1 MKILMVASEAAPL
14 AKTGGLADVV
24 YALSKELVILGE
36 EVSVVLPFYKNIHNL
51 HKLQIKH
58 LASLDVAL
66 GWRVQVA
73 KIYKTFIDGI
83 TYYLV
88 ENDRYFD
95 RAGYYGFGDDTERF
109 AFFTLAIRNMI
120 VALKLR
126 PDVIHLHDYHA
137 GLLPAVIK
145 IQNPRLKTL
154 QKIKYVLTI
163 HNPAF
168 QGTFTPGE
176 LEDYYGIS
184 RKYYEDGTL
193 RYYGDVNSLKSAIVY
208 SDKINTVSPTHALE
222 LLTPEG
228 SKGLDG
234 ILELRRG
241 DFSGILN
248 GIDYEEFDP
257 AKDRLIP
264 HQFSLKTINEKAKNK
279 VALFKDFNLSG
290 DENTALYS
298 LVSRLTWQKG
308 IDLILKAARAVL
320 DKGANV
326 FILGSGE
333 YGYEQE
339 FERLRAEYPSQMGIY
354 IGYNNTLAHLTYAAS
369 DFFFMPSLFEP
380 CGIGQMIAQ
389 RYGTLP
395 LVRNTGGLKDT
406 VIGYDGKNKKDADG
420 FTFDDYKE
428 EAFVTVALTTYAV
441 YQDKALMK
449 KLVTNAMNKN
459 NDWAQAGRK
468 YQALYLS
475 TLK

>member
-1 MKILMVASEAAPL
+1 MKVLMVASEAAPL

-36 EVSVVLPFYKNIHNL
+36 EVSIVMPFYKNINYL
-51 HKLQIKH
+51 DKVQIKH
-58 LASLDVAL
+58 LITIEVNV
-66 GWRVQVA
+66 GWRIQSA

-83 TYYLV
+83 TYYLI
-88 ENDRYFD
+88 ENDHYFD
-95 RAGYYGFGDDTERF
+95 RAGFYGFGDDTERF

-120 VALKLR
+120 IALKLR

-145 IQNPRLKTL
+145 IQNARTKTL

-168 QGTFTPGE
+168 QGTFSPGE

-184 RKYYEDGTL
+184 RKYFDDGTL
-193 RYYGDVNSLKSAIVY
+193 RYYGEVNSIKAAIVY
-208 SDKINTVSPTHALE
+208 ADKINTVSPTHALE

-228 SKGLDG
+228 SKGLNS
-234 ILELRRG
+234 ILELRRD

-257 AKDRLIP
+257 SKDSHIP
-264 HQFSLKTINEKAKNK
+264 HPFTLKTIQEKAKNK
-279 VALFKDFNLSG
+279 VALFKDFNLVG
-290 DENTALYS
+290 DENTPLYS

-308 IDLILKAARAVL
+308 IDLVLRAARAVL
-320 DKGANV
+320 EKGANLL
-326 FILGSGE
+326 ILGSGE
-333 YGYEQE
+333 YGYEQSFESLRYE
-339 FERLRAEYPSQMGIY
+339 FPSQMGLY

-406 VIGYDGKNKKDADG
+406 ITGYNGKNPKEADG

-428 EAFVTVALTTYAV
+428 EAFINVALTTHAIYE
-441 YQDKALMK
+441 DKALMK
-449 KLVTNAMNKN
+449 TLVSNAMKKN
-459 NDWAQAGRK
+459 NDWAQAGLR

-475 TLK
+475 IL